1 MELKIS
7 NKEGRLQMNFERL
20 FYIFGTIYLAFILLI
35 LFFFE
40 KGDDVSYPLLF
51 GGLLVLFILF
61 FIKEYK
67 NDGLLFTSWV
77 KPSNI
82 FLLSFVIV
90 NFQVIISTWL
100 EYETI
105 GTYLETSKYSG
116 YISKVFYLGLVG
128 LIFYLFGYSHIHL
141 KESYKSI
148 CNNRKITHLNIH
160 VWALLSLVAFALFV
174 INIDFVSFLTGMDY
188 EGSGASDRGTTSYAI
203 WENLFDT
210 FVTLTVATNTKTC
223 LNEVKRKS
231 LLQYFFS
238 YPFYFLISVVL
249 YIALRLVSGDR
260 GPVMYTSLL
269 FFYSYLLVS
278 KKRIKLGIVM
288 LFVLIGA
295 FGMTLLNSVRRYR
308 NPNEN
313 FIEKVSRG
321 FSNLEDESEVRSISP
336 FSYELSKSVNCNFI
350 AVHDIDEEVTE
361 YKYGLYNLCEI
372 LSAVPGMNRITT
384 SLFNLDLY
392 RTATSEY
399 VTISFFGKNYLF
411 GLGTTVFTDFYL
423 DFGLLGIII
432 GMFVVGFVYRWVDEK
447 LVYGSIPSFFA
458 MVFFLKYASMSVYIP
473 RASFS
478 FVLCRVLYIMVFYYV
493 FNYLFILFKYFVSI
507 KRQ

>member
-1 MELKIS
+1 MEKRRLN
-7 NKEGRLQMNFERL
+7 NKFERL
-20 FYIFGTIYLAFILLI
+20 FYFWGTIYLAFILLGI
-35 LFFFE
+35 FLFE
-40 KGDDVSYPLLF
+40 KGDDVSYPLFF

-61 FIKEYK
+61 FIKELK
-67 NDGLLFTSWV
+67 TDSLLFTSWV

-128 LIFYLFGYSHIHL
+128 LIFYMFGYSHL
-141 KESYKSI
+141 KKSYKSARQ
-148 CNNRKITHLNIH
+148 NKKITYHNIH
-160 VWALLSLVAFALFV
+160 VWALLSLFAFVLFV
-174 INIDFVSFLTGMDY
+174 INIDLVSFLTGMDY
-188 EGSGASDRGTTSYAI
+188 EGSGASDRETTPFAI
-203 WENLFDT
+203 WETLFDT
-210 FVTLTVATNTKTC
+210 FMTLTVASKTELI
-223 LNEVKRKS
+223 LNDGNKRS
-231 LLQYFFS
+231 LFRYLLSF
-238 YPFYFLISVVL
+238 PVYFLVSVFL

-278 KKRIKLGIVM
+278 KKRIRLGIVM

-295 FGMTLLNSVRRYR
+295 FGMTLLNSVRSYR

-313 FIEKVSRG
+313 FIDKVSRG
-321 FSNLEDESEVRSISP
+321 FSDMEDESDVKSISP

-350 AVHDIDEEVTE
+350 AVHDIDENITE

-411 GLGTTVFTDFYL
+411 GLGTTVLTDFYL
-423 DFGLLGIII
+423 DFGLLGVII
-432 GMFVVGFVYRWVDEK
+432 GMFLVGFVYRRVDES

-458 MVFFLKYASMSVYIP
+458 MVFFLKFASMSVYIP

-493 FNYLFILFKYFVSI
+493 FNYLFILFKYFISI

>member
-1 MELKIS
+1 MEKH
-7 NKEGRLQMNFERL
+7 RLNIKFERL
-20 FYIFGTIYLAFILLI
+20 FYFFGTIYLAFILLGI
-35 LFFFE
+35 FLFE
-40 KGDDVSYPLLF
+40 KGDDVSYPLFF
-51 GGLLVLFILF
+51 GGSLVLFILF
-61 FIKEYK
+61 FIKELK
-67 NDGLLFTSWV
+67 TDSLLFTSWI

-128 LIFYLFGYSHIHL
+128 LIFYMFGYSYLHL
-141 KESYKSI
+141 KKSYKSI
-148 CNNRKITHLNIH
+148 WQNRTYTHLNIH
-160 VWALLSLVAFALFV
+160 VWALLSLVAFVLFV
-174 INIDFVSFLTGMDY
+174 VNIDLVSFLTGMDY
-188 EGSGASDRGTTSYAI
+188 EGSGASDRETTSYAI
-203 WENLFDT
+203 WETLFDT
-210 FVTLTVATNTKTC
+210 FVTLTVATKTVMC
-223 LNEVKRKS
+223 LNDDNKKS
-231 LLQYFFS
+231 LFRFLLSF
-238 YPFYFLISVVL
+238 PFYFLISVVL

-278 KKRIKLGIVM
+278 KKRIRLGIVM
-288 LFVLIGA
+288 LSVLIGA
-295 FGMTLLNSVRRYR
+295 FGMTLLNSVRGYR

-313 FIEKVSRG
+313 FIDKVSRS
-321 FSNLEDESEVRSISP
+321 FSDMEDESNVKSISP

-350 AVHDIDEEVTE
+350 AVHDIDENITE

-392 RTATSEY
+392 RTTTSEY
-399 VTISFFGKNYLF
+399 VTISFFGKNYPY
-411 GLGTTVFTDFYL
+411 GLGTTVITDFYL
-423 DFGLLGIII
+423 DFGLLGVII
-432 GMFVVGFVYRWVDEK
+432 GMFVVGIVYRRVDEN

-458 MVFFLKYASMSVYIP
+458 MVFFLKFASMSVYIP

-493 FNYLFILFKYFVSI
+493 FNSLFILFKYFISI

>member
-1 MELKIS
+1 MQIIC
-7 NKEGRLQMNFERL
+7 ERL
-20 FYIFGTIYLAFILLI
+20 FYFFSTTYLAFVLLGI
-35 LFFFE
+35 FLFE
-40 KGDDVSYPLLF
+40 KGEDVFYPFYF

-61 FIKEYK
+61 FVKEYK
-67 NDGLLFTSWV
+67 NDSLLFTSWV

-116 YISKVFYLGLVG
+116 YISKVLYLGLVG
-128 LIFYLFGYSHIHL
+128 MIFYLYGYSYTN
-141 KESYKSI
+141 KSYKPI
-148 CNNRKITHLNIH
+148 RQNYKIIHLNIH
-160 VWALLSLVAFALFV
+160 VWALLSLAAFVLFV
-174 INIDFVSFLTGMDY
+174 INIDLVSFLTGMDY
-188 EGSGASDRGTTSYAI
+188 EGSGASDRETTPFAI
-203 WENLFDT
+203 WETLFDT
-210 FVTLTVATNTKTC
+210 FMTLTVASNTELILSKDG
-223 LNEVKRKS
+223 KRRS
-231 LLQYFFS
+231 LLRYLFS
-238 YPFYFLISVVL
+238 FPFYFLISVVL

-278 KKRIKLGIVM
+278 KKRIRLGIVM

-295 FGMTLLNSVRRYR
+295 FGMTLLNSVRGYR

-321 FSNLEDESEVRSISP
+321 FSDMEDEREVKSISP

-350 AVHDIDEEVTE
+350 AVHDIDENITE
-361 YKYGLYNLCEI
+361 YKFGLYNLCEI
-372 LSAVPGMNRITT
+372 LSAVPVMNRITT

-411 GLGTTVFTDFYL
+411 GLGTTVITDFYL

-432 GMFVVGFVYRWVDEK
+432 GMFVVGVVYRRVDEN

-478 FVLCRVLYIMVFYYV
+478 FVLCRVLYIMIFYYV
-493 FNYLFILFKYFVSI
+493 FNSLFILFKYFVSI